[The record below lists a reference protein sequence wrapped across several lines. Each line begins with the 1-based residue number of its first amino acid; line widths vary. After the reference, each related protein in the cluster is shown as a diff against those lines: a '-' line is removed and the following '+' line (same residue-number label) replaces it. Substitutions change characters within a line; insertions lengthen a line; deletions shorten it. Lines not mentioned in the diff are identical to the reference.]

1 MPNFRILLLNAGETP
16 NRVLNRLRDVTGFSL
31 AKAEWF
37 LEKLPLP
44 IVDGIEDK
52 EQADAIKEVLA
63 KAGAEVRTEPTGL
76 KSPMIAWNAEF
87 DNLEHAVSQFPPR
100 PQSFRWVLKTQLG
113 GMGRPYVASD
123 LEYLKSIGLDLLV
136 SLTEQTLPEEC
147 IEFVGCESLHI
158 PVQDLTP
165 PNLDQMR
172 KTVEAIESTI
182 QAGGKAVVHCGAG
195 MGRTGVMLAA
205 YLVYKGYSGEEAIG
219 MIRNQRPGS
228 IETRDQERVIMEFE
242 QNQS

>member
-16 NRVLNRLRDVTGFSL
+16 NRVMNRLRDVTGFSL

-37 LEKLPLP
+37 LQNLPMP

-52 EQADAIKEVLA
+52 EQTDTMKETLA
-63 KAGAEVRTEPTGL
+63 EAGAEVRVEPTGI
-76 KSPMIAWNAEF
+76 KSPMMVWNAEF
-87 DNLEHAVSQFPPR
+87 DNLDSVASQFPSR
-100 PQSFRWVLKTQLG
+100 PHSFSWVLKNQLA

-136 SLTEQTLPEEC
+136 SLTEMTLPEEC
-147 IEFVGCESLHI
+147 IEFVGCENLHI

-165 PNLDQMR
+165 PSLDQMR
-172 KTVEAIESTI
+172 QTVEAIGRTI
-182 QAGGKAVVHCGAG
+182 KTGGKAVVHCGAG

-205 YLVYKGYSGEEAIG
+205 YLVSKGYSAEDAINT
-219 MIRNQRPGS
+219 IREQRSGS
-228 IETRDQERVIMEFE
+228 IETRDQEQIIIEFAA
-242 QNQS
+242 QAQ